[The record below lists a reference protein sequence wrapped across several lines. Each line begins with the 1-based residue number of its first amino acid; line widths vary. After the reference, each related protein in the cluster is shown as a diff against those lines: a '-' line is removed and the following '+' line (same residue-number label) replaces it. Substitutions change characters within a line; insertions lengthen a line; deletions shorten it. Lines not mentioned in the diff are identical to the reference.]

1 MIEEL
6 MKELAAALPEMTSA
20 TWPQHTIRDVA
31 LHLYHDGS
39 WLAMA
44 GGHPAVDLGEWCGDF
59 YARGETAEAAL
70 AACLENIK
78 HNRSHL
84 TS

>member
-1 MIEEL
+1 MIEKL
-6 MKELAAALPEMTSA
+6 MEELAAALPDIA
-20 TWPQHTIRDVA
+20 PDGLDYTIRDVA
-31 LHLYHDGS
+31 LHRDHDGS
-39 WLAMA
+39 WFAMA

-59 YARGETAEAAL
+59 YAHGETADAAL

>member
-1 MIEEL
+1 MIEKL
-6 MKELAAALPEMTSA
+6 MKDIAAALPHLSPGGHDYTR
-20 TWPQHTIRDVA
+20 RDVA
-31 LHLYHDGS
+31 LHCYEDGS

-59 YARGETAEAAL
+59 YARADTADAAL

-84 TS
+84 TP